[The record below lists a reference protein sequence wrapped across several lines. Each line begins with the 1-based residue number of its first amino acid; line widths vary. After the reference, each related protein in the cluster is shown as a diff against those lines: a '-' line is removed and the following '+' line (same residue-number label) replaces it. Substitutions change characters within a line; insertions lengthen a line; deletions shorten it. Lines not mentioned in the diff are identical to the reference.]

1 MEIQFLG
8 TSSGTPTKTRNV
20 SGLALRSF
28 ASGGWALIDCG
39 EGTQHRILHTPL
51 SLRDLRAIF
60 ITHIH
65 GDHCYGLP
73 GLLASA
79 GMLNRTEHLF
89 IVGPASVRGFVECV
103 LETTQLQLPYP
114 VDFICVEDGL
124 PAELLPDFEVRATA
138 LSHRVPSFA
147 YSFLERAVEN
157 KLDVARLKSD
167 GIPPGPQWGQ
177 LQQGL
182 DVELADGRTLRARDY
197 LLPQRKP
204 RKIVVGGDNDMPG
217 LLAAEAK
224 AADVLIHE
232 ATYTEEILCKLGP
245 APQHSSAKRVARFA
259 SEANVRNLVLTHFS
273 PRYQEQKGKLSL
285 ADLEAEARADYKG
298 NLFLANDLERYA
310 LDRQGNLSR
319 ASTNTAP
326 GCEAAAVRDQG

>member
-28 ASGGWALIDCG
+28 ASGGWSLIDCG
-39 EGTQHRILHTPL
+39 EGTQHQILHTPL

-89 IVGPASVRGFVECV
+89 IVGPAPIRHFVECV
-103 LETTQLQLPYP
+103 MNTTQLLLPYP
-114 VDFICVEDGL
+114 VEFVNVEDVQ
-124 PAELLPDFEVRATA
+124 ESQLLPDFDVRATA

-147 YSFLERAVEN
+147 YSFSEKTVEN
-157 KLDVARLKSD
+157 KLDVARLKSE
-167 GIPPGPQWGQ
+167 GIPTGPEWGQ
-177 LQQGL
+177 LQQGN
-182 DVELADGRTLRARDY
+182 DVTTADGRTLRASDY
-197 LLPQRKP
+197 LLPPRKP
-204 RKIVVGGDNDMPG
+204 RKIIVGGDNDMPE
-217 LLAAEAK
+217 LLAAEAE
-224 AADVLIHE
+224 AADLLIHE
-232 ATYTEEILCKLGP
+232 ATYTEEILCKMGP
-245 APQHSSAKRVARFA
+245 GPQHSSALRVARFA
-259 SEANVRNLVLTHFS
+259 ADAGIRNLVLTHFS
-273 PRYQEQKGKLSL
+273 PRYQEQKGKLSIS
-285 ADLEAEARADYKG
+285 DIEAEARAAYKG
-298 NLFLANDLERYA
+298 NLFLANDLERYV

-319 ASTNTAP
+319 
-326 GCEAAAVRDQG
+326 GI